1 MGAKRKTAA
10 LLCSALLLSLA
21 GCGGSSKSA
30 QTQTVA
36 PATQATNPL
45 GPKPI
50 ETGSEANKEASEE
63 AGKKAEEAKE
73 ASGEAAKKSEEAKE
87 ATEEAGKKSEEA
99 SEEAGKKAEEA
110 KEAAEEKH

>member
-1 MGAKRKTAA
+1 MKATIGACLA
-10 LLCSALLLSLA
+10 LVLFA

-30 QTQTVA
+30 PTQTVKVA
-36 PATQATNPL
+36 PASQATNPL

-63 AGKKAEEAKE
+63 AGQKAEEAKE
-73 ASGEAAKKSEEAKE
+73 AAEEGA
-87 ATEEAGKKSEEA
+87 KKSEEA